1 MIKKEYPDIKKDKLG
16 REIIMWD
23 PEKDILTTSAETFL
37 TGNDTAASGA
47 FFHWAYSLNT
57 SMGLYR
63 RSEEKTITVKEDIGG
78 CEKMGL
84 KNPRIHSPSFFFL
97 FLYRAPE
104 KRAYFPLPHN
114 NDAFSTYAA
123 SWCLICL
130 LWNL

>member
-37 TGNDTAASGA
+37 TGSDTAASGA

-63 RSEEKTITVKEDIGG
+63 RSEEKTITVKEDIGKG
-78 CEKMGL
+78 F
-84 KNPRIHSPSFFFL
+84 SFSYPKQLPYDLMMCL
-97 FLYRAPE
+97 F
-104 KRAYFPLPHN
+104 N
-114 NDAFSTYAA
+114 
-123 SWCLICL
+123 C
-130 LWNL
+130 